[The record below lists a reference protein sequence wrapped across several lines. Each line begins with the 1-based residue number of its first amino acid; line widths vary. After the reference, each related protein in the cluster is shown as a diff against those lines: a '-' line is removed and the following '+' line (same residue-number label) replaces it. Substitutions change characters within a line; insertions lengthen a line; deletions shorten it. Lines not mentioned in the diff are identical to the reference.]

1 MLAKFAKFAKFTWAA
16 AIVALIATTAA
27 QAEGPAPKSAT
38 PASMTAISPI
48 FGQLVRFSMPAGFN
62 VVSEHADSASY
73 IREAVPKGETLQ
85 QWTQMITVTGQ
96 KGLAGNPKFTPQGF
110 AGSMAGSFK
119 GACPETFVTKSFG
132 ETKLGDQDAFVAV
145 TACGKVNASAD
156 GHSETALI
164 VVVKGHTD
172 GYTIQWA
179 ERTATLPPGAVIDD
193 AKWQERL
200 HALMPIRFCPIV
212 AGEAAPYPSCLQQ
225 K

>member
-1 MLAKFAKFAKFTWAA
+1 MLTKFAKSTWAVAIMALMA
-16 AIVALIATTAA
+16 ATASH
-27 QAEGPAPKSAT
+27 AEGPAPKTGT
-38 PASMTAISPI
+38 PASMTAISPV
-48 FGQLVRFSMPAGFN
+48 FGQLVRFSMPSNFVAAHEATKDNF
-62 VVSEHADSASY
+62 Y
-73 IREAVPKGETLQ
+73 IRESVPKGETTA
-85 QWTQMITVTGQ
+85 QWTQMITVTGH

-110 AGSMAGSFK
+110 AGSMAGGFK
-119 GACPETFVTKSFG
+119 GACPETFVTKNFG

-145 TACGKVNASAD
+145 ASCGKVNASAD

-164 VVVKGHTD
+164 VVVRGITD

-179 ERTATLPPGAVIDD
+179 ERTVTLPPGAAIDD

-200 HALMPIRFCPIV
+200 QALMPIRLCPIV

>member
-1 MLAKFAKFAKFTWAA
+1 MLTKFAKFIWAGAIMAMIA
-16 AIVALIATTAA
+16 ATASH
-27 QAEGPAPKSAT
+27 AEGPAPKSGA

-48 FGQLVRFSMPAGFN
+48 FGQLVRFSMPAGFI
-62 VVSEHADSASY
+62 VVSEHADGPSY
-73 IREAVPKGETLQ
+73 IREATPKGESTG
-85 QWTQMITVTGQ
+85 QWTQMITVTGH

-110 AGSMAGSFK
+110 AGTMAGGFK

-132 ETKLGDQDAFVAV
+132 ETKFGDQDAFVAV
-145 TACGKVNASAD
+145 ASCGKVSASAD

-164 VVVKGHTD
+164 VVVRGSTD

-179 ERTATLPPGAVIDD
+179 ERTASLPPGAVIDD
-193 AKWQERL
+193 AKWQARL

-212 AGEAAPYPSCLQQ
+212 AGEAAPYPSCLQR